1 MAQTVGIISLGCA
14 KNQVDGEMLL
24 AALEAGGFTPAEPEE
39 ADIVLINTCGFIESA
54 KKESIETIL
63 ELARLKAE
71 GAIGKLVVTGCL
83 AQRYQEEIH
92 RELPEVD
99 GVFGIG
105 ANGDIASCVKEM
117 LEKGFLERFPEKSA
131 MPLCGARRLS
141 TPGFTAYLKIAEGCD
156 NRCTYCAIPLIRGGY
171 RSRPMESIEEEARA
185 LVAGG
190 VKELVLIAQ
199 DTTRYGLDLYGEYS
213 LSKLLARLCPIEG
226 LRWLR
231 VLYCYPDSITDG
243 LLETMAREEKI
254 VPYMDIPLQ
263 HASGKVLSA
272 MNRRGDRESLTALMK
287 RIREKVPGVVLRTTL
302 ITGFPGE
309 TEEDFE
315 ELAGFVK
322 DVGFERLGCF
332 PYSQE
337 EGTPAAGLPGQ
348 LEEEVKER
356 RAALITESQ
365 LTIMEEKGRALIGKT
380 LTVLTEGFEE
390 ESGYWFGRSYM
401 DAPDVDGRVYFTAEE
416 DPLPG
421 DFVEVRIQD
430 CMDGEPV
437 GCSLPKNTGE
447 ESHL

>member
-1 MAQTVGIISLGCA
+1 MIKVGMVSLGCS
-14 KNQVDGEMLL
+14 KNQVDAERLL
-24 AALEAGGFTPAEPEE
+24 ALLPKGEFAVCPDPGQCQVV
-39 ADIVLINTCGFIESA
+39 IVNTCGFIEDA
-54 KKESIETIL
+54 KQESIDTIL
-63 ELARLKAE
+63 EFAALKE
-71 GAIGKLVVTGCL
+71 RGDLRCLVVTGCL
-83 AQRYQEEIH
+83 AQRYQKEIH

-437 GCSLPKNTGE
+437 GFSLPKNTGE